1 MTREEIMKT
10 LLVLVLTAL
19 MPLINNSEVT
29 FTSPL
34 DEGFEISSNFGMR
47 FHPILQ
53 YERMHNGV
61 DWVVP
66 EGTEVHAAAAGKV
79 TFAGD
84 KGTLGRVVIID
95 HGSGFE
101 TIYAHLK
108 TQVEELESGDN
119 VETGEKIALSGK
131 SGLIDKPLLHF
142 TITKDGEPVDPAEY
156 LTTNR

>member
-1 MTREEIMKT
+1 MKT
-10 LLVLVLTAL
+10 ILVLVLTAL
-19 MPLINNSEVT
+19 MPLINNNSEVA

-66 EGTEVHAAAAGKV
+66 EGTEVYAAAEGTV
-79 TFAGD
+79 TYAGD
-84 KGTLGRVVIID
+84 KGILGRVVIID

-101 TIYAHLK
+101 TIYAHLQ
-108 TQVEELESGDN
+108 TQVDGLQTGNS
-119 VETGEKIALSGK
+119 VEAGEKIALSGK

-142 TITKDGEPVDPAEY
+142 TITKDGEPVDPTEY
-156 LTTNR
+156 LVKK